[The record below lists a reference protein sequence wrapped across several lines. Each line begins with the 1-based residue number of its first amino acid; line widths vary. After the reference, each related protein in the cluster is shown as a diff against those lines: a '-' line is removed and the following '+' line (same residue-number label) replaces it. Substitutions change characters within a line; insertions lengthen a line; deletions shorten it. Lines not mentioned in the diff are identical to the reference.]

1 MLLADRILE
10 QMSIAIAIFNQ
21 KGGAGKTP
29 VTINLAGAL
38 ASLGKRV
45 LVCDLDGQVALTTSV
60 GFDSDVYEDSDDS
73 IYSLITELEG
83 DVKKVIRPAP
93 NDEFDVLPGNIQM
106 YLAEKALA
114 TARNRERRLELIFE
128 GIEGSYDYILV
139 DCPPSLGTVTDN
151 ALLACRRILIPA
163 RMHQTYT
170 YTITTLLAQIGT
182 LENAFRLDIE
192 IVGVVPV
199 SYVPNADQKDFMAG
213 LQESIPQYLTPV
225 LRRRETVI
233 DDARQSGCSI
243 FSYRPTSSYRA
254 KAQRESQE
262 DYVCLAKHV
271 MQRVKEG

>member
-1 MLLADRILE
+1 M
-10 QMSIAIAIFNQ
+10 
-21 KGGAGKTP
+21 
-29 VTINLAGAL
+29 
-38 ASLGKRV
+38 
-45 LVCDLDGQVALTTSV
+45 
-60 GFDSDVYEDSDDS
+60 
-73 IYSLITELEG
+73 
-83 DVKKVIRPAP
+83 
-93 NDEFDVLPGNIQM
+93 PGNIQM

-182 LENAFRLDIE
+182 LENAFRLDID

-199 SYVPNADQKDFMAG
+199 AYVPNTDQKEFMAG

-254 KAQRESQE
+254 KAQRESRE
-262 DYVCLAKHV
+262 DYLRLAEFV
-271 MQRVKEG
+271 MKRVKEG